1 MIRLLVIATT
11 LLLAL
16 PASAQSLSADALAK
30 QSQAIAIRVQ
40 GQLMDCWTV
49 PAGETNRR
57 LALDIVFF
65 GDGTLDGAAEFPLM
79 ARKLASKRPVL
90 AESVLAAVETC
101 VPFEGLTE
109 LGAGP
114 RERFSV
120 TIYFQS

>member
-1 MIRLLVIATT
+1 MIRLPVIAMTFV
-11 LLLAL
+11 LAL

-40 GQLMDCWTV
+40 SQLMECWSV
-49 PAGETNRR
+49 PEGETDQR

-65 GDGTLDGAAEFPLM
+65 GDGTLDGEAEFPLA
-79 ARKLASKRPVL
+79 ARKLASKRPAL
-90 AESVLAAVETC
+90 AESVLAAVKAC
-101 VPFEGLTE
+101 LPFEGLTE